1 MNTLYPPISSL
12 IGHRPLVSHS
22 ISRLYLTMPYS
33 SEFLSEIK
41 ELVKAKLSEL
51 GAFADEELPDYITVM
66 VANRKKRSSM
76 IKDLQLFLG
85 SQTELFTDWLH
96 GILDSRIQQRGSRKD
111 AISERSGLKSSK
123 SQKKEKSGRSSHRL
137 VSSSKPRSA
146 RSRSPVQS
154 VKLPSEEPIAADVVN
169 VQTDENEF
177 TEENSHS
184 HPGDNKYAA
193 DQKPTEQR
201 RVVSTSSLG
210 SKSTQ
215 KSSEELPAVRSVVKV
230 STNAP
235 SAQSSNNTTASSAAV
250 GGMLL
255 KRAMNEARAST
266 AQAQERPAAVVRGQK
281 RTIEKS
287 EVAAIPQ
294 ERTKGDVNEAEEA
307 EVPTKM
313 TRFVV
318 TMGEEPLL
326 LKPSVKSRLGP
337 RVVAPITDTSNNVEM
352 LDAREILIAKKSKV
366 KSPRMQIILGDSFG
380 EDEEEEGGEG
390 IVSSANDVFAFE
402 REDDGKSED
411 KKPDRNA
418 IPSSLQRCKYWP
430 NCRNQ
435 GNCQYIHP
443 KEECKAFPSCR
454 FGDRCLYIHPPCR
467 YGAQCSRPGCAFS
480 HAGQDATVSPLT
492 PKVVCRYF
500 PHCKL
505 PVGTCPFYHPPTPVC
520 RFGATCLNRGTTCPF
535 AHPIPAAGAKVGP
548 LTVPVPSNK
557 LKWVAPGKSATCAA
571 APTAATKKMSSS
583 SSENI
588 IRTTTAATPISTQP
602 VSTEISS

>member
-1 MNTLYPPISSL
+1 
-12 IGHRPLVSHS
+12 
-22 ISRLYLTMPYS
+22 MPYS

-41 ELVKAKLSEL
+41 VFLTKLSAL

-66 VANRKKRSSM
+66 VANKKKRSSM

-85 SQTELFTDWLH
+85 SQTELFTDC
-96 GILDSRIQQRGSRKD
+96 
-111 AISERSGLKSSK
+111 
-123 SQKKEKSGRSSHRL
+123 
-137 VSSSKPRSA
+137 KPRSA
-146 RSRSPVQS
+146 RSRSPIPS
-154 VKLPSEEPIAADVVN
+154 VKLPPEEPITADVVN

-184 HPGDNKYAA
+184 LPGDSKH
-193 DQKPTEQR
+193 DSVSKPTEQR

-215 KSSEELPAVRSVVKV
+215 KPPEEPPAVRSVVKV
-230 STNAP
+230 STTAP
-235 SAQSSNNTTASSAAV
+235 SALSSNSTTANSAAV
-250 GGMLL
+250 GGILL

-281 RTIEKS
+281 RSIEKS
-287 EVAAIPQ
+287 DVTAMPEEKTTA
-294 ERTKGDVNEAEEA
+294 DVNEAEVA
-307 EVPTKM
+307 EVPAKM

-337 RVVAPITDTSNNVEM
+337 RVVAPITTTPNSVEM

-380 EDEEEEGGEG
+380 EDEEEDGGEG
-390 IVSSANDVFAFE
+390 VESDAHDIFAFE
-402 REDDGKSED
+402 SSDGKTED
-411 KKPDRNA
+411 KKPGRSN

-435 GNCQYIHP
+435 ENCQYIHP
-443 KEECKAFPSCR
+443 REECKAFPSCR

-467 YGAQCSRPGCAFS
+467 YGTQCSRPGCAFS
-480 HAGQDATVSPLT
+480 HTGQDAAVSPLT
-492 PKVVCRYF
+492 PKVACRYF

-505 PVGTCPFYHPPTPVC
+505 PAGSCPFYHPPTPVC

-535 AHPIPAAGAKVGP
+535 AHPIPAAKAKAG
-548 LTVPVPSNK
+548 LVPVPSNK
-557 LKWVAPGKSATCAA
+557 LNRRLLKSLANAPIVSSSIVLLHVNESTFALEPSALTNMNIWMIGTTPCAPGHQDGVFIDLKVCPKWTQ
-571 APTAATKKMSSS
+571 
-583 SSENI
+583 
-588 IRTTTAATPISTQP
+588 RLVAATPSYA
-602 VSTEISS
+602 VVFSMGW